1 MWGTHT
7 HTLQARTLIELNIKE
22 LTNIVG
28 NQKMQLSRKYSCSL
42 YGSIYLSQRAI
53 NASSSFKKNSAI
65 SLKNQRPP
73 ELYYKGWRSD
83 LANCYDLPA
92 PAAYSSK
99 EKTTH
104 WNVFLL
110 LHRLLLRLFFFLF
123 VFPLFDS
130 LNIMRSSTLIKR
142 GVAKVVRCFK
152 KS

>member
-1 MWGTHT
+1 MYLCEAHTHT
-7 HTLQARTLIELNIKE
+7 HRHTLQARTLIELNIKE

-42 YGSIYLSQRAI
+42 YGSIYLSQSYQRI
-53 NASSSFKKNSAI
+53 FFFKNSAI

-99 EKTTH
+99 EKTTDL
-104 WNVFLL
+104 NGISSSSS
-110 LHRLLLRLFFFLF
+110 LRFFLF

-130 LNIMRSSTLIKR
+130 LNILC
-142 GVAKVVRCFK
+142 VRTH
-152 KS
+152 